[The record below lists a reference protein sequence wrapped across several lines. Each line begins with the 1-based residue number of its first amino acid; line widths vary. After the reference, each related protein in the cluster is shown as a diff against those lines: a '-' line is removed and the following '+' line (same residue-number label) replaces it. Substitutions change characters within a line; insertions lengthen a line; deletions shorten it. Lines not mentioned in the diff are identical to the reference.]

1 MFTINTSL
9 DRLRF
14 HRLRA
19 RSRRVLAG
27 VGCFV
32 AVAAASAVL
41 SASAMA
47 ATTHCTLVRAEYNNG
62 ISATLLGEVC
72 YNGTQA
78 WDPNPDGTTTLSVN
92 LPYQYAT
99 DYSVYGRWDYVLNT
113 GSDNQGT
120 EEITGYVSGDD
131 RVSGIYPQYV
141 ISLAIECTPSGHL
154 SSQAYL
160 YYI

>member
-1 MFTINTSL
+1 MFTAKSSL
-9 DRLRF
+9 DRPRF
-14 HRLRA
+14 ARLRTCW
-19 RSRRVLAG
+19 RRALVG
-27 VGCFV
+27 VGCFA
-32 AVAAASAVL
+32 AVAAASAAL
-41 SASAMA
+41 SSPALA

-62 ISATLLGEVC
+62 ITATLLGEVC

-78 WDPNPDGTTTLSVN
+78 WDPNPDGTTTLTVN

-99 DYSVYGRWDYVLNT
+99 DYTVQERSDYVVNT
-113 GSDNQGT
+113 GSDNKGT

-131 RVSGIYPQYV
+131 RVSGIYPQYY